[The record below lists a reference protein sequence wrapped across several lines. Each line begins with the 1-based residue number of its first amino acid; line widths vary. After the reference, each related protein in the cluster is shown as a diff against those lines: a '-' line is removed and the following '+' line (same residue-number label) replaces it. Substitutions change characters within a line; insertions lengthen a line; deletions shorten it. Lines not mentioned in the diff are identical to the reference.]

1 MKADTCSSTQPAQP
15 GTMAAANPAKTLQEE
30 ATCSTCLDYFKD
42 PVMIIDCGHNF
53 CRACITQCLGR
64 QETSLSCPCCR
75 GSFPQRHLKPN
86 RQLANVAEVA
96 KQLSLQLFKEPRG
109 GRVCEKHLEALK
121 LFCEEDQTPI
131 CVVCDRSKEHRAH
144 TVVPIEEA
152 AQEYKVQIQSHLEIL
167 KKERAEILAFQSSGE
182 MKSQEL
188 LKEVEAERQKVVSEF
203 QQLRVFLEEQERYP
217 LGRLGEL
224 DKEIVKMRDENAT
237 KYSKALSCLSDL
249 VCEMEGKCQQPASE
263 FLQVIRST
271 LSRCKTGKGKFQNP
285 TAESPDWR
293 RRLQELSQETIS
305 LQDAVKEFKES
316 LPCETLLESDV
327 YFDPATAHPRFVV
340 SERQKSVRWG
350 DTRQDLPY
358 SPKRFDP
365 SRCVLGCEGFTSG
378 RHCWMVEVGDGGNWA
393 VGVARESV
401 RRKGEISLDP
411 EGGIW
416 AIGLC
421 RGQYRVLTSPV
432 TLLTLSRS
440 PTRVVVYLEYEEGL
454 VKFIDFDKEAMI
466 FSFLPASFTG
476 EKIFPFFRVGDMQTH
491 LRLLP

>member
-1 MKADTCSSTQPAQP
+1 
-15 GTMAAANPAKTLQEE
+15 MAAANPAKTLQEE
-30 ATCSTCLDYFKD
+30 ATCSICLDYFKD

-53 CRACITQCLGR
+53 CRACITQCLWGW
-64 QETSLSCPCCR
+64 ETNLSCPCCR
-75 GSFPQRHLKPN
+75 GSFLRRNLKPN

-96 KQLSLQLFKEPRG
+96 KQLSLRLFKEPRG
-109 GRVCEKHLEALK
+109 ERVCEKHLETLK

-152 AQEYKVQIQSHLEIL
+152 AQEYKVQIQSQLEIL
-167 KKERAEILAFQSSGE
+167 KKERAEILECQLSGE
-182 MKSQEL
+182 VKSQEL
-188 LKEVEAERQKVVSEF
+188 LKEVEAERQKIVSEF
-203 QQLRVFLEEQERYP
+203 QQLRLFLEEQEKHR

-263 FLQVIRST
+263 FLQRVLNPFALYLTHLCQGNASPLQFADVSELLPIQSRVNRGGSRFPDS
-271 LSRCKTGKGKFQNP
+271 LSSWGRFSNV
-285 TAESPDWR
+285 S
-293 RRLQELSQETIS
+293 
-305 LQDAVKEFKES
+305 
-316 LPCETLLESDV
+316 
-327 YFDPATAHPRFVV
+327 FDPATAHPRFVV
-340 SERQKSVRWG
+340 SKRRKSVRWG

-378 RHCWMVEVGDGGNWA
+378 KHCWMVEVGDGGNWA

-416 AIGLC
+416 AMGLC

-432 TLLTLSRS
+432 TLLTLSGS
-440 PTRVVVYLEYEEGL
+440 PTRILVCLEYEEGL
-454 VKFIDFDKEAMI
+454 VTFIDIDSMARI
-466 FSFLPASFTG
+466 FSFPSASFTG

-491 LRLLP
+491 LRLLPCITG